1 MLRFILCVVI
11 LFTSLACWAKT
22 APPTSQPT
30 APPSSQPTTAPTT
43 APAPA
48 DPFARLRVVTPR
60 DKLPP
65 VRSIR
70 VRDKR
75 EQQDRSREGKVRISI
90 GTRPKG
96 ARVYYGGKLLGKT
109 PLTLTAHKGSTPFDV
124 VIRAGGF
131 MTLRT
136 RIRRKENR
144 GYFFKMHPA
153 KIR

>member
-1 MLRFILCVVI
+1 VVI
-11 LFTSLACWAKT
+11 VLCSSLACWAKT

-30 APPSSQPTTAPTT
+30 AKAAPASQPTS
-43 APAPA
+43 APATPA
-48 DPFARLRVVTPR
+48 DPFATLRVVVPR

-65 VRSIR
+65 IRSIR
-70 VRDKR
+70 ARDKK
-75 EQQDRSREGKVRISI
+75 EEQDRSREGKVRIHISS
-90 GTRPKG
+90 RPKG

-109 PLTLTAHKGSTPFDV
+109 PLVLTAQKGSTPFDV

-136 RIRRKENR
+136 RIRRRENR
-144 GYFFKMHPA
+144 SYFYKLHPA